1 MKKYI
6 KPTVSIVRFENSDD
20 NMRLLSGNYNIK
32 NIKYSNDVNVINF

>member
-6 KPTVSIVRFENSDD
+6 KPTVSVVKFENRDD

-32 NIKYSNDVNVINF
+32 NFKYSDRKI